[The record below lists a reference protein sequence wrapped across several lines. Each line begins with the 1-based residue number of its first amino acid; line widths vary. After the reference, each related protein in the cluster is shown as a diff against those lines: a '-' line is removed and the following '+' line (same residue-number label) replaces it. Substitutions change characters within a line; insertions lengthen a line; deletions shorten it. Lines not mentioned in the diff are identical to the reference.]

1 MHMALKRLHERRA
14 NADSCATCGAG
25 DLLATSCCAIAEER
39 LAYPERV
46 VPPFHCLLV
55 AVYPLFGHV
64 ATHVFTAEKVE
75 NRENLGH

>member
-1 MHMALKRLHERRA
+1 MPTHVRLVEPVTY
-14 NADSCATCGAG
+14 S
-25 DLLATSCCAIAEER
+25 ATSCCAIAEER
-39 LAYPERV
+39 LAYPESV